1 MDGLTGQSAITE
13 ERTSLWK
20 PMLAGAALVAIV
32 VVVIAMFSHKEPQQA
47 PVGPPAYA
55 ANIKISD
62 VKMST
67 AENFVGASVMYIDG
81 NLTNAG
87 VKTVSRVVTQVTFK
101 DSMDQ
106 VVQSDAVPLY
116 VIDSSGPIPNPV
128 DLSTAPLA
136 PGESKP
142 FRITFE
148 HVSTAW
154 NQAYP
159 TLAVTDVTAR

>member
-1 MDGLTGQSAITE
+1 
-13 ERTSLWK
+13 
-20 PMLAGAALVAIV
+20 MLAGAGLVVVVVAIV
-32 VVVIAMFSHKEPQQA
+32 AMLSRQEPQKV
-47 PVGPPAYA
+47 PDGPPAYA
-55 ANIKISD
+55 ANIRISD

-81 NLTNAG
+81 SLTNAG
-87 VKTVSRVVTQVTFK
+87 DKTVSRVVTQVTFK

-116 VIDSSGPIPNPV
+116 VIDSTGPVPNPV
-128 DLSTAPLA
+128 DLSASPLA
-136 PGESKP
+136 AGKSKP

-154 NQAYP
+154 NQTYP
-159 TLAVTDVTAR
+159 TLVVTDVTAK